1 MSERL
6 YRLLLRFYPRP
17 FRERYEEEMLRVFRD
32 RLRDERGLVVW
43 MDVLVDALVSIPQ
56 QHLTVITS
64 QLPFPRSA
72 ALFYA
77 KFFAKTYLPVMA
89 GAMLMGVVSRVLFR
103 APFVAPFFNQNGWIL
118 AVVIAVVVI
127 AGVWTGGRRLRHIR
141 KSYRAEAD
149 NDSITVSCA
158 PLGMTPLTVSRSDV
172 TALRLFEPFGLRI
185 HTANPARDLW
195 VPFRSPDYEAVKLR
209 LSQWAPL
216 KVPSLGRALG
226 RTLLNIGNKNWFLVF
241 TCLLCFVRTPWI
253 ALYLT
258 AAFTALPVF
267 TGPRSERSV
276 SRIVLRLVPAAIV
289 LARRFL

>member
-6 YRLLLRFYPRP
+6 YRLLLRFYPRA
-17 FRERYEEEMLRVFRD
+17 FRERYAQEMLRVFRD

-77 KFFAKTYLPVMA
+77 KFFAKTYVPVMA
-89 GAMLMGVVSRVLFR
+89 GVMLTGFLSGVLFR
-103 APFVAPFFNQNGWIL
+103 APLVAAFFSPWIL
-118 AVVIAVVVI
+118 AVVMAVVVI
-127 AGVWTGGRRLRHIR
+127 AGAWTGGNRVRHIR

-158 PLGMTPLTVSRSDV
+158 PLGMTPLTLSRSDV

-185 HTANPARDLW
+185 HTADPARDLW

-216 KVPSLGRALG
+216 KVPSLGRAL
-226 RTLLNIGNKNWFLVF
+226 LNIGGMRWFLLF
-241 TCLLCFVRTPWI
+241 TPVLCFVNTDWTADLLAASC
-253 ALYLT
+253 ALN
-258 AAFTALPVF
+258 VF
-267 TGPRSERSV
+267 SERSV

-289 LARRFL
+289 IARRVL